1 MHYVQEDTM
10 TTADN
15 AIARK
20 WIKQALHDLEMADK
34 NISIEGYDIAAFLSH
49 QAVEKLFKG
58 LIAQKG
64 RPVPKSHYIDEL
76 GSNLHLPDDIYECV
90 IDLTSDYLVRT
101 VPGYQRLCPL

>member
-1 MHYVQEDTM
+1 MEIVGFKSVNIVIMQYIKEDTM
-10 TTADN
+10 TTADD

-58 LIAQKG
+58 LNSTKG
-64 RPVPKSHYIDEL
+64 SSGSEVPLY
-76 GSNLHLPDDIYECV
+76 
-90 IDLTSDYLVRT
+90 R
-101 VPGYQRLCPL
+101 